1 MAAVLDCL
9 LSTKEL
15 QEIEN
20 RLGIFEALDQQ
31 IPQREIASTL
41 GVGIATVT
49 RGAQVFKTGQFSILK
64 RYLD

>member
-9 LSTKEL
+9 LSPKEL

-20 RLGIFEALDQQ
+20 RLCIFEALDQHM
-31 IPQREIASTL
+31 PQREIASSL

-49 RGAQVFKTGQFSILK
+49 RGAQAFKTGQFSILK
-64 RYLD
+64 RYLS